1 MNLDEFFGQI
11 NFTNHGVKY
20 RKYFIPK
27 FIPKLLRLYLKMSK
41 RSLHQ
46 GIVSISHI
54 FRHVSFRQ
62 LVKVFGHYDFRHNK
76 LLK

>member
-11 NFTNHGVKY
+11 NFTKHGVKY

-27 FIPKLLRLYLKMSK
+27 FIPKLLLLYLKMSK

-46 GIVSISHI
+46 GIESISHV
-54 FRHVSFRQ
+54 FRHASFRQ
-62 LVKVFGHYDFRHNK
+62 LIKVFGHYDFRQNK